1 MNSKN
6 RQLNISV
13 AIEKGQAALR
23 QARILND
30 SHEYDGAV
38 SRAYYA
44 AFHYA
49 SAVLLT
55 RGLEALSHQGL
66 VRMFNLHFIKTGQFP
81 KRYSTILSHAQK
93 AREESD
99 YQGEIPFT
107 EEDAVTRLR
116 EVEEFVSYLEQFL
129 RTEGY
134 LQ

>member
-1 MNSKN
+1 MNSIN
-6 RQLNISV
+6 RQLNIR
-13 AIEKGQAALR
+13 IEMEKGQAALR
-23 QARILND
+23 QAKILHD
-30 SHEYDGAV
+30 SAEYDGTV

-49 SAVLLT
+49 SAVILT
-55 RGLEALSHQGL
+55 KGLEARSHEGL

-107 EEDAVTRLR
+107 QEDAATRLQ
-116 EVEEFVSYLEQFL
+116 EVDEFVTYLEQFL
-129 RTEGY
+129 RTEGFA
-134 LQ
+134 